1 MSKRQLSQHQQQ
13 RIEQRREGALHHK
26 TAQQGLVVM
35 NSGKKALVRLK
46 DDTIHQCHQRA
57 NLANVVAG
65 DNVMV
70 WQNEQGESVIES
82 LLPRR
87 SLLSRP
93 GFRGVIKPVA
103 ANVDQLLVVIAPT
116 PGIDLD
122 LLDRSLCYCEWQ
134 ALDAIIIL
142 NKADLIH
149 ENYRDYCNTLAE
161 TYRSMGYT
169 WIETSTKNQQG
180 MTDLLAIC
188 HNKTSVFLGNS
199 GVGKSSLTQALV
211 PDITIRTQSLS
222 SSTGLGQH
230 TTNNAT
236 LYDLPFGGQLI
247 DAAGI
252 RTLELSEFSIAQP
265 DRYWRDFQPFLGQCR
280 FHNCTHS
287 HEPGCAIQLAVAQNK
302 IPLHRHQHY
311 LRLLQDTNT
320 LNKS

>member
-1 MSKRQLSQHQQQ
+1 MSKRQLSQHQKQ
-13 RIEQRREGALHHK
+13 RIELRREGSSLHK
-26 TAQQGLVVM
+26 TAKQGLVVM
-35 NSGKKALVRLK
+35 NSGKQALVRLD
-46 DDTIHQCHQRA
+46 DDTVHKCHQRA

-65 DNVMV
+65 DLVMV
-70 WQNEQGESVIES
+70 WQSEQGESVIES

-103 ANVDQLLVVIAPT
+103 ANVDQLLVVVAPA

-149 ENYRDYCNTLAE
+149 EAYRPYCDELAA
-161 TYRSMGYT
+161 TYRAMGYT
-169 WIETSTKNQQG
+169 WIETSTQTQQG
-180 MTDLLAIC
+180 IPELLAAC

-199 GVGKSSLTQALV
+199 GVGKSSLTQTLV
-211 PDITIRTQSLS
+211 PDIAIRTQSLS
-222 SSTGLGQH
+222 SSTGMGQH

-265 DRYWRDFQPFLGQCR
+265 DRYWRDFRAFLGQCR

-287 HEPGCAIQLAVAQNK
+287 HEPNCAIQNAVTQNL
-302 IPLHRHQHY
+302 IAPHRYQHY
-311 LRLLQDTNT
+311 LRLLQDTIA
-320 LNKS
+320 LNET

>member
-1 MSKRQLSQHQQQ
+1 
-13 RIEQRREGALHHK
+13 
-26 TAQQGLVVM
+26 
-35 NSGKKALVRLK
+35 
-46 DDTIHQCHQRA
+46 
-57 NLANVVAG
+57 
-65 DNVMV
+65 
-70 WQNEQGESVIES
+70 
-82 LLPRR
+82 
-87 SLLSRP
+87 
-93 GFRGVIKPVA
+93 
-103 ANVDQLLVVIAPT
+103 
-116 PGIDLD
+116 
-122 LLDRSLCYCEWQ
+122 
-134 ALDAIIIL
+134 
-142 NKADLIH
+142 
-149 ENYRDYCNTLAE
+149 
-161 TYRSMGYT
+161 MGYT